1 MEFSKLAPFAAFGA
15 RRVRKGWHM
24 PSRDEFQVV
33 VVGSGPSGLMAA
45 LALSQAGLS
54 IALIGARAPDDHRT
68 TALLTSSVSALT
80 TLGVWDLCRD
90 QAAALRILRI
100 VDDTARLWR
109 APETRFDCAEIGL
122 DAFAQNIE
130 NRHLVAAL
138 ESKAAAT
145 PHLQRFPET
154 AVAVRPCE
162 AHVEVELADG
172 TILRTQLA
180 VGADGRNS
188 ICREAARIEMRSTS
202 YPQVALTYNVS
213 HSRPHRDTST
223 EFHTEHGPFTTVP
236 LPGDR
241 SSIVCVVDAPEAG
254 RVRKLSGETLD
265 LELERR
271 SHSILGK
278 IAVEPGS
285 GAFPLGAETAQLFAN
300 GRIALVGEAAHRIP
314 PIGAQGL
321 NLGLR
326 DAAAIAEV
334 ASEQRGDPGTPQA
347 MQRYETMR
355 RADVMS
361 RSMAVDLLNRSL
373 LSGFLPMQ
381 ALRGLGL
388 HLLGN
393 VGPLRRAIM
402 REGVMPGASQPRLM
416 RGEAIT

>member
-1 MEFSKLAPFAAFGA
+1 MRG
-15 RRVRKGWHM
+15 
-24 PSRDEFQVV
+24 RDDSQAV
-33 VVGSGPSGLMAA
+33 VVGSGPSGLTAA
-45 LALSQAGLS
+45 LALAQSGLS
-54 IALIGARAPDDHRT
+54 TALIGPRAGDDHRT
-68 TALLTSSVSALT
+68 TALLTSSVAALT
-80 TLGVWDLCRD
+80 TLGVWELCRD
-90 QAAALRILRI
+90 HAAALRILRI

-122 DAFAQNIE
+122 DAFAYNIE

-138 ESKAAAT
+138 ESRAADISG
-145 PHLQRFPET
+145 LQRFPVG
-154 AVAVRPCE
+154 AVSARPSE
-162 AHVEVELADG
+162 DQVEIELADG
-172 TILRTQLA
+172 TQLRAQLV

-188 ICREAARIEMRSTS
+188 ICREAAGIELRSAS
-202 YPQVALTYNVS
+202 YPQVALTYNVA
-213 HSRPHRDTST
+213 HGRPHRDIST
-223 EFHTEHGPFTTVP
+223 EFHTEHGPFTLVP
-236 LPGDR
+236 LPGER
-241 SSIVCVVDAPEAG
+241 SSIVCVVDADEAE
-254 RVRKLSGETLD
+254 RMREVSGDALN

-285 GAFPLGAETAQLFAN
+285 GAFPLCAETAQSFAAN
-300 GRIALVGEAAHRIP
+300 RIALVGEAAHRFP

-334 ASEQRGDPGTPQA
+334 ALEYRKDPGVPQA

-373 LSGFLPMQ
+373 LSGFLPVQ

-393 VGPLRRAIM
+393 VGPLRRAMM
-402 REGVMPGASQPRLM
+402 REGVMPSASQPRLM
-416 RGEAIT
+416 QGEALT

>member
-1 MEFSKLAPFAAFGA
+1 M
-15 RRVRKGWHM
+15 RR
-24 PSRDEFQVV
+24 RDDFQAV
-33 VVGSGPSGLMAA
+33 VVGSGPSGLTAAIA
-45 LALSQAGLS
+45 LAGAGFAT
-54 IALIGARAPDDHRT
+54 ALIGPRAGDDHRT
-68 TALLTSSVSALT
+68 TALLTSSVAALS

-90 QAAALRILRI
+90 HAAALRILRI

-122 DAFAQNIE
+122 DAFAHNIE

-138 ESKAAAT
+138 ESKAADI
-145 PHLQRFPET
+145 PGLQRYPVG
-154 AVAVRPCE
+154 AVAVRPS
-162 AHVEVELADG
+162 ADHIEVELADG
-172 TILRTQLA
+172 THLRAQLV

-188 ICREAARIEMRSTS
+188 ICREAAGIELRSAS
-202 YPQVALTYNVS
+202 YPQVALTYNVA
-213 HSRPHRDTST
+213 HGRPHRDIST
-223 EFHTEHGPFTTVP
+223 EFHTEHGPFTLVP
-236 LPGDR
+236 LPGER
-241 SSIVCVVDAPEAG
+241 SSIVCVVDAGEAE
-254 RVRKLSGETLD
+254 RMRELSGDALN

-285 GAFPLGAETAQLFAN
+285 GAFPLCAETAQSLAA
-300 GRIALVGEAAHRIP
+300 GRIALIGEAAHRFP

-321 NLGLR
+321 NLSLR

-334 ASEQRGDPGTPQA
+334 ALECRDDPGAPQA

-355 RADVMS
+355 RADVMT

-373 LSGFLPMQ
+373 LSGFLPVQ

-393 VGPLRRAIM
+393 VGPLRRAMM
-402 REGVMPGASQPRLM
+402 REGVMPRASQPRLM
-416 RGEAIT
+416 QGEALS

>member
-1 MEFSKLAPFAAFGA
+1 M
-15 RRVRKGWHM
+15 RRH
-24 PSRDEFQVV
+24 DEFQAL
-33 VVGSGPSGLMAA
+33 VVGSGPSGLTAA
-45 LALSQAGLS
+45 LALAQAGLS
-54 IALIGARAPDDHRT
+54 TALIGPRAPDDHRT
-68 TALLTSSVSALT
+68 TALLTSSGSALT
-80 TLGVWDLCRD
+80 ALGVWELCRD
-90 QAAALRILRI
+90 RAAALRVLRI

-109 APETRFDCAEIGL
+109 APEISFDCAEIGL
-122 DAFAQNIE
+122 DAFAYNIE
-130 NRHLVAAL
+130 NRHLVTAL
-138 ESKAAAT
+138 ESKADAT
-145 PHLQRFPET
+145 PDLKRFS
-154 AVAVRPCE
+154 AIALAVRP
-162 AHVEVELADG
+162 ARDHVEVDLADG
-172 TILRTQLA
+172 TILRTRLA

-188 ICREAARIEMRSTS
+188 ICRQAARIEVRSTS
-202 YPQVALTYNVS
+202 YPQVALTYNVA

-236 LPGDR
+236 LPGQR
-241 SSIVCVVDAPEAG
+241 SSIVCVVDAGEAG
-254 RVRKLSGETLD
+254 RIRDLPRDALD
-265 LELERR
+265 FELERR
-271 SHSILGK
+271 SHSSLGK
-278 IAVEPGS
+278 ISVEPGS
-285 GAFPLGAETAQLFAN
+285 AAFPLGAETAQRFAS

-334 ASEQRGDPGTPQA
+334 AVDHCDDPGAPDA

-373 LSGFLPMQ
+373 LSEFLPVQ

-393 VGPLRRAIM
+393 VGPLRGAVM

-416 RGEAIT
+416 RGEALR

>member
-15 RRVRKGWHM
+15 RRVRKGWRM

-33 VVGSGPSGLMAA
+33 VVGSGPSGLTAA

-68 TALLTSSVSALT
+68 TALLTSSVAALT

-154 AVAVRPCE
+154 AVAVRPSRRSRRSRTRRRNDIAHAACGRCRRQELDLPRGRSASKCE
-162 AHVEVELADG
+162 ARA
-172 TILRTQLA
+172 TRKSRSPTMSRT
-180 VGADGRNS
+180 
-188 ICREAARIEMRSTS
+188 AARIATPRPNFIPSTAPSPPCRCRAIVRASCAWSMR
-202 YPQVALTYNVS
+202 P
-213 HSRPHRDTST
+213 RPSASANCRAK
-223 EFHTEHGPFTTVP
+223 P
-236 LPGDR
+236 
-241 SSIVCVVDAPEAG
+241 
-254 RVRKLSGETLD
+254 LD

-285 GAFPLGAETAQLFAN
+285 GAFPLGAETAQRFAS
-300 GRIALVGEAAHRIP
+300 GRIALVGEAAHRFP

-334 ASEQRGDPGTPQA
+334 ASEHRDDPGTPEA

-361 RSMAVDLLNRSL
+361 RTHGGRSAQSLAAVRTFSRCRPCADLGCICSAM
-373 LSGFLPMQ
+373 SG
-381 ALRGLGL
+381 RC
-388 HLLGN
+388 
-393 VGPLRRAIM
+393 
-402 REGVMPGASQPRLM
+402 GAR
-416 RGEAIT
+416 